1 MTKSLLLFFNMF
13 NTLRYYVV
21 YMIIV
26 EGVEYRF
33 SFPAVFDQLG
43 VFEETKLMGDG
54 GLVHLQEFA
63 DLGHASF
70 LFKETIEDADPGGIR
85 EILEQLRYIV
95 ESVFI
100 YFIDHR
106 SFTPN
111 ARMAFMT
118 AMTMTPTSAKIAI
131 HICARPKALRISVMT
146 LTAMA
151 KTMFS

>member
-1 MTKSLLLFFNMF
+1 MF
-13 NTLRYYVV
+13 LAHRNDGL
-21 YMIIV
+21 YMIVGQKIDH
-26 EGVEYRF
+26 GL
-33 SFPAVFDQLG
+33 SIPSGSDQLG
-43 VFEETKLMGDG
+43 RPEDLQLMGDG